1 MRIILITGISGSG
14 KSVALN
20 VLEDAGYYCVD
31 NLPAQ
36 FIPEL
41 ACYLADQGYSQL
53 GVATDIRSRESLAR
67 LPDTVRELAA
77 NHQVQVLYLTASTDA
92 LVQRYSE
99 TRRRHPL
106 SASRSWHGRWH
117 AQRYL
122 ADRGHRDGAEL
133 LSPLAESAH
142 RIDTSN
148 VRTNTLR
155 SWIKELIQDENDSQP
170 AHAAVRVVRVQARR
184 AQRRRSRL
192 RRALPAEPYY
202 DLALRPLTGR
212 DAPVIDFLQ
221 SQPMVLAMA
230 EDIRAYVEKWLPS
243 FIADNRSYLT
253 VAIGCT
259 GGQHRSVFIA
269 ERLANYFRAHGNVL
283 VRHRE
288 LAPLADAR
296 RPPFS
301 HDWSR
306 PTACRPFFP
315 APHPIPL
322 PWMRCRCSPC
332 TRSCFQTAV
341 CLSVY
346 SRNATSTWCAIVR
359 DHLPFGVCLIATG
372 EVAQP
377 GQTTE
382 PESIGCLAEIVDCN
396 VEQLGVLLIE
406 TRGRQRFRVLSRHAR

>member
-1 MRIILITGISGSG
+1 MAMRIILITGISGSG

-20 VLEDAGYYCVD
+20 VLEDAGFYCVD

-36 FIPEL
+36 FLPEL
-41 ACYLADQGYSQL
+41 TSYLADQGYTHL
-53 GVATDIRSRESLAR
+53 GVATDIRSRESLAQ
-67 LPDTVRELAA
+67 LPDTVRQLATG
-77 NHQVQVLYLTASTDA
+77 HQVQVLFLTANTEA

-106 SASRSWHGRWH
+106 SARVGPAPAAPGS
-117 AQRYL
+117 AQ
-122 ADRGHRDGAEL
+122 ADAAPHDNSLIEAIEMEREL

-155 SWIKELIQDENDSQP
+155 SWVKELIREDSQQLTLLFESFGFKHGVP
-170 AHAAVRVVRVQARR
+170 SDADMVFDVR
-184 AQRRRSRL
+184 S
-192 RRALPAEPYY
+192 LPNPYY

-212 DAPVIDFLQ
+212 DMPVIDFLQ

-230 EDIRAYVEKWLPS
+230 DDIRAYVEKWLPS

-288 LAPLADAR
+288 LAPA
-296 RPPFS
+296 S
-301 HDWSR
+301 
-306 PTACRPFFP
+306 
-315 APHPIPL
+315 
-322 PWMRCRCSPC
+322 
-332 TRSCFQTAV
+332 
-341 CLSVY
+341 
-346 SRNATSTWCAIVR
+346 
-359 DHLPFGVCLIATG
+359 
-372 EVAQP
+372 
-377 GQTTE
+377 
-382 PESIGCLAEIVDCN
+382 
-396 VEQLGVLLIE
+396 
-406 TRGRQRFRVLSRHAR
+406 

>member
-41 ACYLADQGYSQL
+41 ARYLASQGYTHL
-53 GVATDIRSRESLAR
+53 GVATDIRSSESLDQ
-67 LPDTVRELAA
+67 LPGTLRDLAA
-77 NHQVQVLYLTASTDA
+77 EHQVRVVFLTANTDA

-106 SASRSWHGRWH
+106 SMRTDKLGLPAGEDN
-117 AQRYL
+117 
-122 ADRGHRDGAEL
+122 ADNAPGTPVAPYNDTSLIEAIEMEREL
-133 LSPLAESAH
+133 LSPLAEAAH

-155 SWIKELIQDENDSQP
+155 AWIKEF
-170 AHAAVRVVRVQARR
+170 VRDDGLQLTLLFESFGFKHGVPSDADMVFDVR
-184 AQRRRSRL
+184 S
-192 RRALPAEPYY
+192 LPNPYY

-212 DAPVIDFLQ
+212 DEPVIDFLQ

-259 GGQHRSVFIA
+259 GGQHRSVYIA

-288 LAPLADAR
+288 LAP
-296 RPPFS
+296 
-301 HDWSR
+301 
-306 PTACRPFFP
+306 
-315 APHPIPL
+315 
-322 PWMRCRCSPC
+322 
-332 TRSCFQTAV
+332 
-341 CLSVY
+341 
-346 SRNATSTWCAIVR
+346 
-359 DHLPFGVCLIATG
+359 GG
-372 EVAQP
+372 
-377 GQTTE
+377 
-382 PESIGCLAEIVDCN
+382 
-396 VEQLGVLLIE
+396 
-406 TRGRQRFRVLSRHAR
+406 

>member
-41 ACYLADQGYSQL
+41 ATYLADQGYSHL

-67 LPDTVRELAA
+67 LPDTVRELSAK
-77 NHQVQVLYLTASTDA
+77 HQVQVLFLTANTDA

-106 SASRSWHGRWH
+106 STRVGSTNGVPREAGE
-117 AQRYL
+117 
-122 ADRGHRDGAEL
+122 ADAPGSDTSLIEAIEMEREL
-133 LSPLAESAH
+133 LSPLSDSAH

-155 SWIKELIQDENDSQP
+155 SWIKELIRNNDDTGSEP
-170 AHAAVRVVRVQARR
+170 LTLLFESFGFKHGVPSDADMVFDVR
-184 AQRRRSRL
+184 S
-192 RRALPAEPYY
+192 LPNPYY

-212 DAPVIDFLQ
+212 DAPVVDFLQ

-288 LAPLADAR
+288 
-296 RPPFS
+296 
-301 HDWSR
+301 
-306 PTACRPFFP
+306 
-315 APHPIPL
+315 
-322 PWMRCRCSPC
+322 M
-332 TRSCFQTAV
+332 
-341 CLSVY
+341 
-346 SRNATSTWCAIVR
+346 AI
-359 DHLPFGVCLIATG
+359 GG
-372 EVAQP
+372 
-377 GQTTE
+377 
-382 PESIGCLAEIVDCN
+382 
-396 VEQLGVLLIE
+396 
-406 TRGRQRFRVLSRHAR
+406 

>member
-41 ACYLADQGYSQL
+41 ARYLASEGYTHL
-53 GVATDIRSRESLAR
+53 GVATDIRSRESLDQ
-67 LPDTVRELAA
+67 LPGTLRDLAA
-77 NHQVQVLYLTASTDA
+77 EHQVRVVFLTANTDA

-106 SASRSWHGRWH
+106 SMRTEKPGLAAGAAGENNADNAAASAPLNDTSLIEAIEMER
-117 AQRYL
+117 
-122 ADRGHRDGAEL
+122 EL
-133 LSPLAESAH
+133 LSPLAEAAH

-155 SWIKELIQDENDSQP
+155 AWIKEF
-170 AHAAVRVVRVQARR
+170 VRDDGLQLTLLFESFGFKHGVPSDADLVFDVR
-184 AQRRRSRL
+184 S
-192 RRALPAEPYY
+192 LPNPYY

-259 GGQHRSVFIA
+259 GGQHRSVYIA

-288 LAPLADAR
+288 LAP
-296 RPPFS
+296 
-301 HDWSR
+301 
-306 PTACRPFFP
+306 
-315 APHPIPL
+315 
-322 PWMRCRCSPC
+322 
-332 TRSCFQTAV
+332 
-341 CLSVY
+341 
-346 SRNATSTWCAIVR
+346 
-359 DHLPFGVCLIATG
+359 GG
-372 EVAQP
+372 
-377 GQTTE
+377 
-382 PESIGCLAEIVDCN
+382 
-396 VEQLGVLLIE
+396 
-406 TRGRQRFRVLSRHAR
+406 

>member
-20 VLEDAGYYCVD
+20 VLEDAGFYCVD

-36 FIPEL
+36 FLPEL
-41 ACYLADQGYSQL
+41 TSYLADQGYTHL
-53 GVATDIRSRESLAR
+53 GVATDIRSRESLAQ
-67 LPDTVRELAA
+67 LPDTVRQLATG
-77 NHQVQVLYLTASTDA
+77 HQVQVLFLTANTEA

-106 SASRSWHGRWH
+106 SARVGPAPAAPGS
-117 AQRYL
+117 AQ
-122 ADRGHRDGAEL
+122 ADAAPHDNSLIEAIEMEREL

-155 SWIKELIQDENDSQP
+155 SWIKELIREDSQQLTLLFESFGFKHGVP
-170 AHAAVRVVRVQARR
+170 SDADMVFDVR
-184 AQRRRSRL
+184 S
-192 RRALPAEPYY
+192 LPNPYY

-212 DAPVIDFLQ
+212 DMPVIDFLQ

-230 EDIRAYVEKWLPS
+230 DDIRAYVEKWLPS

-288 LAPLADAR
+288 LAPA
-296 RPPFS
+296 S
-301 HDWSR
+301 
-306 PTACRPFFP
+306 
-315 APHPIPL
+315 
-322 PWMRCRCSPC
+322 
-332 TRSCFQTAV
+332 
-341 CLSVY
+341 
-346 SRNATSTWCAIVR
+346 
-359 DHLPFGVCLIATG
+359 
-372 EVAQP
+372 
-377 GQTTE
+377 
-382 PESIGCLAEIVDCN
+382 
-396 VEQLGVLLIE
+396 
-406 TRGRQRFRVLSRHAR
+406 

>member
-41 ACYLADQGYSQL
+41 AQYLAAQGYTHL
-53 GVATDIRSRESLAR
+53 GVATDIRSRESLDE
-67 LPDTVRELAA
+67 LPGTLRDLASE
-77 NHQVQVLYLTASTDA
+77 HQVRVVFLTANTDA

-106 SASRSWHGRWH
+106 SMRAAMAGLS
-117 AQRYL
+117 AKPKNENP
-122 ADRGHRDGAEL
+122 ADGAAEAAFNDTSLIEAIEMEREL
-133 LSPLAESAH
+133 LSPLAEAAH

-155 SWIKELIQDENDSQP
+155 AWIKEF
-170 AHAAVRVVRVQARR
+170 VRGDDIKLTLLFESFGFKHGVPSDADLVFDVR
-184 AQRRRSRL
+184 S
-192 RRALPAEPYY
+192 LPNPYY

-212 DAPVIDFLQ
+212 DEPVIDFLQ

-230 EDIRAYVEKWLPS
+230 DDIRAYVEKWLPS

-259 GGQHRSVFIA
+259 GGQHRSVYIA

-288 LAPLADAR
+288 LAP
-296 RPPFS
+296 
-301 HDWSR
+301 
-306 PTACRPFFP
+306 
-315 APHPIPL
+315 
-322 PWMRCRCSPC
+322 
-332 TRSCFQTAV
+332 
-341 CLSVY
+341 
-346 SRNATSTWCAIVR
+346 
-359 DHLPFGVCLIATG
+359 GG
-372 EVAQP
+372 
-377 GQTTE
+377 
-382 PESIGCLAEIVDCN
+382 
-396 VEQLGVLLIE
+396 
-406 TRGRQRFRVLSRHAR
+406 